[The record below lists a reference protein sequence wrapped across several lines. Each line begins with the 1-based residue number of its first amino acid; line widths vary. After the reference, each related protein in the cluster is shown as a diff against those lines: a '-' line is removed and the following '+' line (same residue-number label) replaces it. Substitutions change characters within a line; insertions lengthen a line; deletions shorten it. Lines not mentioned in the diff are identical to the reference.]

1 MQNETKSLHVAEIQ
15 KHRRYCHKTINM
27 IHGNYFIVILQSLF
41 CIAHTHIFILFA
53 MISCTKDTMLH
64 DRLLLF
70 WFGRACA
77 LCGVCIQCKAFHV
90 SIFSAFCISNFANR
104 RQCMYTFSMAQ
115 CAAYY
120 FDWTEKMLLLLLF
133 HRDAV
138 MWFCNGAFAPIK
150 WRSLSYLLD
159 VERAQYIHKVNTL
172 HRVYEAEVW
181 HPLRIIF
188 VETVCIYL
196 EICTHSHVYG

>member
-1 MQNETKSLHVAEIQ
+1 MLQKYKNIGGIATKRLIWYMET
-15 KHRRYCHKTINM
+15 
-27 IHGNYFIVILQSLF
+27 ILSSSYSLF
-41 CIAHTHIFILFA
+41 YASHTQINIYILILFA

-77 LCGVCIQCKAFHV
+77 VCSVSIQCKTFHV
-90 SIFSAFCISNFANR
+90 SIFSAFFIWNFANR

-120 FDWTEKMLLLLLF
+120 FDWTEKMLLLLF

-150 WRSLSYLLD
+150 WRSLSLSFICSTLN
-159 VERAQYIHKVNTL
+159 VHNIYI
-172 HRVYEAEVW
+172 
-181 HPLRIIF
+181 
-188 VETVCIYL
+188 
-196 EICTHSHVYG
+196 